1 MALEI
6 TSEKVICP
14 RCGMA
19 FAKRRGNFS
28 VCYAAMY
35 KGSGFLPYCKNCVD
49 KMFENYLG
57 QCGKAELAVRQL
69 CRKLDLYW
77 NKDIFDAA
85 FKKSTSRSVMGNYL
99 TRINSTAHAGK
110 CYDNT
115 LIEEDMLWNFYSF
128 VPQEQPEEEDQEI
141 DTSEVQQEIAEKK
154 VTRRMLKF
162 WGSACSPEMIVQLEE
177 RYKYWLSRLPDD
189 SELDIGTELLLKQIS
204 ALDIDIN
211 ICRASDG
218 KNLDKLIKTQSD
230 LLRDLNLKPVQR
242 KKDDGDSLNDV
253 PFGVGIA
260 WCEKKRPIAE
270 PSEDLRDVD
279 RLRKYTL
286 TWVFGHLV
294 KMVGEKNRNSR
305 LYDAEMAKWRV
316 ERPEFNDE
324 DDENFIADA
333 LSSQDEEV

>member
-6 TSEKVICP
+6 TSEKIICP
-14 RCGMA
+14 KCGLA

-35 KGSGFLPYCKNCVD
+35 KGSGFIPYCKDCVD
-49 KMFENYLG
+49 KMFQEYLG
-57 QCGKAELAVRQL
+57 QCGKAEMAVRQM

-85 FKKSTSRSVMGNYL
+85 FKKSTNLSVMGNYL
-99 TRINSTAHAGK
+99 VRINTHAHAGK

-115 LIEEDMLWNFYSF
+115 LIEEDMLWNFNSYVS
-128 VPQEQPEEEDQEI
+128 PEQPEEEEQEI
-141 DTSEVQQEIAEKK
+141 DTSEIEQEMAQKK

-162 WGSACSPEMIVQLEE
+162 WGSAYSPEMILQLEE

-189 SELDIGTELLLKQIS
+189 SELDIGTEILLKQIS

-211 ICRASDG
+211 TCRSGDG
-218 KNLDKLIKTQSD
+218 KNIDKLINTQSN

-242 KKDDGDSLNDV
+242 KKDDGDSLNEV

-270 PSEDLRDVD
+270 PSEEFKDVD
-279 RLRKYTL
+279 GILKYIL
-286 TWVFGHLV
+286 TWVYGHLV
-294 KMVGEKNRNSR
+294 KMVGKKNLNSR
-305 LYDAEMAKWRV
+305 LYEEEIAKWRV

-324 DDENFIADA
+324 DDEEFIADM
-333 LSSQDEEV
+333 LSTSDEEE